1 MCWSERIL
9 IESNCLGLSVW
20 CSCATCDHDLETC
33 KPFSILALQIRQQPN
48 HSHSLATPQN
58 KFAGPVRYPVAS
70 RALRAEWHLSEYI
83 IQKYLRFVHTG
94 HISYVI
100 SVSSCTAVCTAYPIL
115 IWRCFLSLIFF
126 TRILTIKSSCATVC
140 DPDHGRLRHSR
151 EGSFHS
157 QWQRS
162 CPRRKSFPKGSF
174 NVAQRSHTH

>member
-1 MCWSERIL
+1 MTL
-9 IESNCLGLSVW
+9 
-20 CSCATCDHDLETC
+20 
-33 KPFSILALQIRQQPN
+33 KLA
-48 HSHSLATPQN
+48 SHSEHTDTSNTATTKSQSLPGHASKQICRSSEIPSGQQSL
-58 KFAGPVRYPVAS
+58 KGRVA
-70 RALRAEWHLSEYI
+70 SEYI

-126 TRILTIKSSCATVC
+126 TRILTIKSSCATAC

-162 CPRRKSFPKGSF
+162 CPRRKRFPKGSF